1 MVVTEFKLTAAA
13 SSYGIS
19 ATGES
24 RIDIGVVEFGACA
37 TEQVDAALVRDD
49 RRSNSVREPD
59 DYSHRNTGI
68 PFRFLIASRDG
79 DALTSGNTFTGSA
92 NGTRYVVSFTA
103 WTDTA
108 GGGGRIYLPGNAV
121 GSTAAGGRYWLITT
135 PLTGSGASVT
145 RPLLRHVRESHLG
158 DARLTP
164 LANGPSRLALLAI
177 GLQQFTYNHCSR
189 RPNARP
195 PSRPQGSVTATIAQ
209 RDQPGAKV

>member
-37 TEQVDAALVRDD
+37 TEHVDAALVRDD

-108 GGGGRIYLPGNAV
+108 GGRA
-121 GSTAAGGRYWLITT
+121 
-135 PLTGSGASVT
+135 
-145 RPLLRHVRESHLG
+145 HLSS
-158 DARLTP
+158 A
-164 LANGPSRLALLAI
+164 
-177 GLQQFTYNHCSR
+177 
-189 RPNARP
+189 
-195 PSRPQGSVTATIAQ
+195 
-209 RDQPGAKV
+209 